1 MSVLIDMLRD
11 LDRRG
16 KSPLMNS
23 SLVQAIETVP
33 EATSGSA
40 KRSGSGRLLLAL
52 GASTL
57 LGAIVWWLLW
67 PATPGNSHASSLAAL
82 TRNEPAQALPAPA
95 PAPLPAPAPVP
106 AHAAVSTPAP
116 APDSA
121 HVPTAAPASVAK
133 GVGATINASDGLPAK
148 GKDGQHTAQ
157 MQAPL
162 SSAPPPAVLAN
173 QTAKTPKAQL
183 AVASSEAQVKPAD
196 QSASE
201 LPAGSDSF
209 VRFSGASGQAPAD
222 LARAYD
228 LAQRGRDVEAIEVL
242 RHSVQNWPEHTESRS
257 ALATLLNERGQS
269 KEALVILLDGAAID
283 PTHFALTAARMQ
295 IELGDS
301 LGALSTLALMP
312 QPQRNAEYHAAA
324 AAMAQRAGRHDMAI
338 EEFRS
343 ALVGGKPRA
352 IWWVGLGSS
361 LEQVGNKAEALQAYL
376 QAQGQGDVSSAT
388 SEFLRQRITALSQ
401 PPSASLGPAQGP
413 PPIATRP

>member
-33 EATSGSA
+33 EATAGSA
-40 KRSGSGRLLLAL
+40 KRSGSARLLLAL
-52 GASTL
+52 GASAL
-57 LGAIVWWLLW
+57 LLAIVWWLLW
-67 PATPGNSHASSLAAL
+67 PATPGNSHASSFAAL

-106 AHAAVSTPAP
+106 AHAAVSSPAP
-116 APDSA
+116 MPAFDHLPSAASAP
-121 HVPTAAPASVAK
+121 VAK
-133 GVGATINASDGLPAK
+133 GAGAATNATGGLRAK
-148 GKDGQHTAQ
+148 GNDAQRTAQ
-157 MQAPL
+157 VQAPL
-162 SSAPPPAVLAN
+162 SSAPPQEVLAN
-173 QTAKTPKAQL
+173 QTAKAQL
-183 AVASSEAQVKPAD
+183 AVASSQAQAKPAD
-196 QSASE
+196 QSGSE

-209 VRFSGASGQAPAD
+209 VRFSGTSGQAPAD

-242 RHSVQNWPEHTESRS
+242 RHSLHNWPEHTESRS

-269 KEALVILLDGAAID
+269 KEALAVLLDGAAID
-283 PTHFALTAARMQ
+283 PAHFALTAARMQ
-295 IELGDS
+295 IELGDP
-301 LGALSTLALMP
+301 LGALSTLALVP

-343 ALVGGKPRA
+343 ALVGGKPRT
-352 IWWVGLGSS
+352 IWWVGLGAS

-376 QAQGQGDVSSAT
+376 QAQGHGDVSSAT

-413 PPIATRP
+413 PPIATHP